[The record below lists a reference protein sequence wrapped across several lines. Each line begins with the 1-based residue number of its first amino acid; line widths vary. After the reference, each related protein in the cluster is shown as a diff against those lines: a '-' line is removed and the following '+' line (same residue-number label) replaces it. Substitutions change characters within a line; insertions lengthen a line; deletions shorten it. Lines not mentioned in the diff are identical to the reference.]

1 MPPTF
6 ATPLPQSTRSEILE
20 WQFPK
25 PFSHYI
31 LTGRSRAAWHTSF
44 VIPALNLLLDAGLV
58 VNKLRPKHI
67 FITHGHNDHV
77 LLAPSF
83 VKRTDPPDIAMPKEM
98 ATIFNEFIKA
108 DRLLNIGGHISV
120 EEADAAY
127 SDDEDE
133 EAHGRGGNQNQD
145 APVAADKTA
154 TQPHSSSTT
163 NPKDPYRPY
172 GFLATHITH
181 ALSPGDII
189 PLKRTPNITAQAFR
203 CDHSVPTLGYVF
215 RQTTSKLKPEYQSL
229 PGPALKA
236 LRESGTEIT
245 CPVTTPIFAFL
256 GDTTAKTLAEE
267 PDWLKGGIP
276 VVITECSFLRED
288 HRPQAEKT
296 KHTIWKDLEKVIR
309 RRPKTTFVLMHF
321 SMRYTEGEVRTF
333 FKELVDPPRNM
344 VVWID
349 GFDE

>member
-20 WQFPK
+20 WRFPK
-25 PFSHYI
+25 PFSHYV

-58 VNKLRPKHI
+58 VNNLRPKHI

-77 LLAPSF
+77 LLAPAF
-83 VKRTDPPDIAMPKEM
+83 VKRSDPPDIVMPKEM

-108 DRLLNIGGHISV
+108 DRLLNLGGHITV

-127 SDDEDE
+127 SDDEE
-133 EAHGRGGNQNQD
+133 ENESNQD
-145 APVAADKTA
+145 A
-154 TQPHSSSTT
+154 SSSTNPTPT
-163 NPKDPYRPY
+163 NPKEKDPYRPF
-172 GFLATHITH
+172 GFLATHITR
-181 ALSPGDII
+181 ALSPGDIV
-189 PLKRTPNITAQAFR
+189 PLKRTPNITAQAFK

-229 PGPALKA
+229 PGQQLKS

-256 GDTTAKTLAEE
+256 GDTTARTLLDE
-267 PDWLKGGIP
+267 PEWLKGGIP
-276 VVITECSFLRED
+276 VVITECSFLREE

-296 KHTIWKDLEKVIR
+296 RHTIWMDLERVIR
-309 RRPKTTFVLMHF
+309 KWPGTTFVLMHF
-321 SMRYTEGEVRTF
+321 SMRYSEGEVRRF
-333 FKELVDPPRNM
+333 FRDLVDPPGNM